1 MEEIQE
7 KERET
12 QKKTSR
18 LDFELLMSSTGLFL
32 YILWEFNYVTA
43 TE

>member
-32 YILWEFNYVTA
+32 YILWEFKYVTA